1 MGEAFWQHICGDITA
16 SQRPILLSLF
26 LAGLGGSVTHCL
38 TMCSGFV
45 LSQVSSVATKGKLAR
60 LLLPYHAGRV
70 TTYAGL
76 GLAAGASF
84 HLISTWNGFALLRH
98 LMLGLVAI
106 LFLALFAGRLLRRL
120 GIVLPFRLPGACDL
134 GALKRLA
141 TTTDTGRR
149 YLLGVS
155 LGFLPCPLIFT
166 ALLAAATTASPL
178 AGGVGML
185 LFGLG
190 TTPALM
196 SLSFASGNL
205 LKTSPRLQD
214 GLTLAAL
221 GVNGVI
227 LLALAVG

>member
-1 MGEAFWQHICGDITA
+1 
-16 SQRPILLSLF
+16 
-26 LAGLGGSVTHCL
+26 
-38 TMCSGFV
+38 MCSGFV
-45 LSQVSSVATKGKLAR
+45 LAQVGSVATKGKLAR

-76 GLAAGASF
+76 GVVAGASF

-98 LMLGLVAI
+98 LVLGLVAV
-106 LFLALFAGRLLRRL
+106 LFLSLFAGRLLRRL
-120 GIVLPFRLPGACDL
+120 GIVLPFRLPGGLAGACDL

-141 TTTDTGRR
+141 TTTDIWRR
-149 YLLGVS
+149 YLMGVS
-155 LGFLPCPLIFT
+155 LGFIPCPLIFT
-166 ALLAAATTASPL
+166 ALLAVATTASPL